1 MDREITKLCK
11 LANLELYLELNVRLF
26 FCFSI
31 HIDEMNMT
39 YDMKLWVLSYNN
51 ILLTRNC
58 SALYKDLSITYG
70 NDYKN
75 FEYYSFQYFIFAYDT
90 TKQSMLTL

>member
-26 FCFSI
+26 YAFSG

-39 YDMKLWVLSYNN
+39 YDMEL
-51 ILLTRNC
+51 
-58 SALYKDLSITYG
+58 
-70 NDYKN
+70 
-75 FEYYSFQYFIFAYDT
+75 
-90 TKQSMLTL
+90 

>member
-39 YDMKLWVLSYNN
+39 YDMKL
-51 ILLTRNC
+51 
-58 SALYKDLSITYG
+58 
-70 NDYKN
+70 
-75 FEYYSFQYFIFAYDT
+75 
-90 TKQSMLTL
+90 